1 MTPTLWCPGRS
12 RATVG
17 PVPTDTTSPLP
28 VSGRLAWWATAWVRG
43 HMGPDDLLDAVLDG
57 DVTHVVIGPERRLLA
72 TLASLRAAGATAF
85 GAAFPVEG
93 DPVGLG
99 GPRELNAAAL
109 EVGEAVLAVGSGGS
123 GGSGGSDGSA
133 GAALVP
139 SRVGPTV
146 EWTLL
151 PARRR
156 RVPDVGEADRHL
168 RRVLLEAADRLAALE
183 VARWR
188 PEVADQMMNLRHR
201 PPVTA
206 PPGIPARCVDLAA
219 RGLQALNIAELALE
233 DDGGA
238 LGVAEIAERRRALA
252 PLARAGR
259 HALVAACSPE
269 VWPPT

>member
-1 MTPTLWCPGRS
+1 MVCAGGSRT

-28 VSGRLAWWATAWVRG
+28 VSGRLAWWATAWLRG
-43 HMGPDDLLDAVLDG
+43 HVGPDDLLDGVLDG
-57 DVTHVVIGPERRLLA
+57 DVTHVVVGPDAGLVA

-109 EVGEAVLAVGSGGS
+109 EAGEAVVAVG
-123 GGSGGSDGSA
+123 A
-133 GAALVP
+133 EAALVP
-139 SRVGPTV
+139 TRVGPTV
-146 EWTLL
+146 EWSLL
-151 PARRR
+151 PGRRR
-156 RVPDVGEADRHL
+156 PLPDVGEADRGL
-168 RRVLLEAADRLAALE
+168 RGVLLESAERLARLE

-188 PEVADQMMNLRHR
+188 PEVADRLMNLRHL
-201 PPVTA
+201 PPVAA
-206 PPGIPARCVDLAA
+206 PPGVPARCVDLAA
-219 RGLQALNIAELALE
+219 RGLQALGIAELALE

-238 LGVAEIAERRRALA
+238 LSVSEIEQRRSALA

-269 VWPPT
+269 VWPPD

>member
-1 MTPTLWCPGRS
+1 
-12 RATVG
+12 
-17 PVPTDTTSPLP
+17 
-28 VSGRLAWWATAWVRG
+28 
-43 HMGPDDLLDAVLDG
+43 
-57 DVTHVVIGPERRLLA
+57 
-72 TLASLRAAGATAF
+72 
-85 GAAFPVEG
+85 
-93 DPVGLG
+93 
-99 GPRELNAAAL
+99 
-109 EVGEAVLAVGSGGS
+109 
-123 GGSGGSDGSA
+123 
-133 GAALVP
+133 

-156 RVPDVGEADRHL
+156 QLPDVGEADRDL

-206 PPGIPARCVDLAA
+206 PPGVPDRCVDLAA
-219 RGLQALNIAELALE
+219 RGLQALSIAELALE

-238 LGVAEIAERRRALA
+238 LSVSEIEARRSALA

-269 VWPPT
+269 VWPPV